1 MKKLYNPFISL
12 LFLMGIL
19 AQSTPSEA
27 QVAASDSLTLV
38 SLYNTTGG
46 STWINH
52 SGWLSGSVAT
62 WYGITT
68 AGGRVTRISLPG
80 NNLSGAATDSLYRL
94 TGLKVLN
101 LSTNGLT
108 YFPVLTGLHLDTLNL
123 ANNKLTFRHLVPNKA
138 HVDSFYY
145 APQDSA
151 GMYIDTIAT
160 EQSAISLVTAVD
172 ANPSVGDNY
181 AWYLDTTLVVSGA
194 SNVYTILCMDSSD
207 AGMYYVKITNSQLPA
222 LTLYRRPFNLRVRK
236 LANPGP
242 DFHVCAATSVLQGTA
257 PAGASV
263 LWATVAGGGLVTN
276 DTIPAPQV
284 VNLTVGANVF
294 QFGVTA
300 NNVSCPAHFYSY
312 ARVVIT
318 RDTNPSP
325 AYAGMDQSVCS
336 PQAILTAAPPSAGTG
351 TWTVIKGS
359 GTVAQSTSATSAV
372 NGLSFGENILRW
384 QLTNGACTP
393 AFFDEVK
400 IYRDDTLRTVNAGM
414 DTSICPTT
422 YVLGGILPDD
432 ASGAWSVVSGAG
444 SFSPADSPRAVVSGL
459 NELANTLRWTVTNS
473 CNTVSDDVVVTVYHF
488 VHANAGPDRT
498 VYYSPITRYPLGDTV
513 SVAVGGTAPY
523 TYAWTPAENLD
534 DSTKEHALFL
544 TPDTGV
550 YSFTILVTDVH
561 GCSATDD
568 VTYTAGKGTSLTVP
582 TLFTPNDDGLNDEL
596 YIPGLESYP
605 NNELTVVDR
614 NDQVVLHRVG
624 YKNDWKGTNEEGF
637 SQLGHKLAVDTYF
650 YTLKLEEGKPLQ
662 KGYFLIKY

>member
-19 AQSTPSEA
+19 VQSTQSEA

-46 STWINH
+46 ANWINH
-52 SGWLSGSVAT
+52 SGWLTGNVGT

-68 AGGRVTRISLPG
+68 SGGRVTRIVLAG
-80 NNLSGAATDSLYRL
+80 NNLNGAATDSLYKL
-94 TGLKVLN
+94 AALKVAN
-101 LSTNGLT
+101 LSANGLT

-151 GMYIDTIAT
+151 DVYIDTTAT
-160 EQSAISLVTAVD
+160 EQSAISLVTSTD
-172 ANPSVGDNY
+172 ASPSVGDNY
-181 AWYLDTTLVVSGA
+181 AWYLDTTLIVSGS
-194 SNVYTILCMDSSD
+194 SNVYTILCMDSSN

-222 LTLYRRPFNLRVRK
+222 LTLYRRPVTLQVRR

-242 DFHVCAATSVLQGTA
+242 DFHVCATTSTLQGTA

-263 LWATVAGGGLVTN
+263 LWATVSGGGQVSS
-276 DTIPAPQV
+276 DTIPMPQV
-284 VNLTVGANVF
+284 NNLTVGANVF

-300 NNVSCPAHFYSY
+300 NNISCLSHLYSY

-318 RDTNPSP
+318 RDTNPPP

-336 PQAILTAAPPSAGTG
+336 PQATLSAAQPSVGTG
-351 TWTVIKGS
+351 TWTVIKGA
-359 GTVAQSTSATSAV
+359 GTVAQSTSASTAV
-372 NGLSFGENILRW
+372 NGLSYGENILRW

-393 AFFDEVK
+393 SFFDEVK
-400 IYRDDTLRTVNAGM
+400 IYRDDTLRTVSAGV
-414 DTSICPTT
+414 DTSICPTS
-422 YVLGGILPDD
+422 YVLGGVLPDD
-432 ASGAWSVVSGAG
+432 ATGIWSVVYGAG
-444 SFSPADSPRAVVSGL
+444 SFSPADSPRATVSGL
-459 NELANTLRWTVTNS
+459 SEFANTLRWTVSNS
-473 CNTVSDDVVVTVYHF
+473 CNTIYDEVVVTVYHF
-488 VHANAGPDRT
+488 VHANAGPDKS
-498 VYYSPITRYPLGDTV
+498 VYYSPVTRYPLGDTLN
-513 SVAVGGTAPY
+513 VATGGTGPY

-534 DSTKEHALFL
+534 DSTKEHSLFL

-550 YSFTILVTDVH
+550 YSFTVLVTDAH
-561 GCSATDD
+561 GCTATDD
-568 VTYTAGKGTSLTVP
+568 VTYTAGKGTTLTVP

-624 YKNDWKGTNEEGF
+624 YKNDWKGINEEGF